1 MRSVTGEELAFK
13 KAKRRWTLFFTLV
26 VVTLVSVLSLLIFV
40 LALRLEGRAEIIELN
55 RIADRIESRIGRPPA
70 VGVERMIRNYPGNLD
85 IFTSEDE
92 ILEFVTPSG
101 EILLQLGGAII
112 SDIPIA
118 EGTSRVK
125 AIDYGESEHEYTV
138 LTREIRGIA
147 GQPVFFLRV
156 GKSTEGLSD
165 GLKSL
170 LFSLLLLVLMVA
182 VISWVAGM
190 TLARY
195 VLTPLKESY
204 ERLQRFTAD
213 ASHELKTPLTI
224 LRLGVDMLKERKLEK
239 ESMEKI
245 DMIDGATRS
254 MQNVVNKLLLL
265 ARVQNEKK
273 LEIAPEDVE
282 LGVFLAELKEYHRPL
297 AESRGVRILVESRD
311 DVVLKTSSDDLK
323 VAVAAILENAIKF
336 TEENSDVTI
345 NAFESEGFAL
355 IQISDL
361 GSGVADSEK
370 ERVFERFY
378 KTDESHNSPGSG
390 LGLSIAREIIGSLGG
405 EITVRNHVDGG
416 STFEIRIPLR
426 KHK

>member
-1 MRSVTGEELAFK
+1 MRSVTGEELSFK

-265 ARVQNEKK
+265 ARVQTEKK

-311 DVVLKTSSDDLK
+311 DVVLKTFPDNLK

-361 GSGVADSEK
+361 GSGIADSEK

-378 KTDESHNSPGSG
+378 KADESHKSSGSG
-390 LGLSIAREIIGSLGG
+390 MGLSIAREIIGSLGG
-405 EITVRNHVDGG
+405 EITVRNHADGG

>member
-1 MRSVTGEELAFK
+1 MRSVTGEELSFK

-101 EILLQLGGAII
+101 EILLRLGGAII

-118 EGTSRVK
+118 EGTSRVE

-265 ARVQNEKK
+265 ARVQTEKK

-311 DVVLKTSSDDLK
+311 DVVLKTFPDNLK

-361 GSGVADSEK
+361 GSGIADSEK

-378 KTDESHNSPGSG
+378 KADESHKSSGSG
-390 LGLSIAREIIGSLGG
+390 MGLSIAREIIGSLGG
-405 EITVRNHVDGG
+405 EITVRNHADGG

>member
-1 MRSVTGEELAFK
+1 MRSVTGEELSFK

-265 ARVQNEKK
+265 ARVQTEKK

-311 DVVLKTSSDDLK
+311 DVVLKTSSDNLK

-345 NAFESEGFAL
+345 KAFESEGFAL

-378 KTDESHNSPGSG
+378 KTDESHNGPGSG

>member
-1 MRSVTGEELAFK
+1 MRSVTGEELSFK

-40 LALRLEGRAEIIELN
+40 LALRLEGRAEIIGLN
-55 RIADRIESRIGRPPA
+55 RIADRIESRIGRAPA
-70 VGVERMIRNYPGNLD
+70 VAVERMIRNYSGNLD
-85 IFTSEDE
+85 IFTAEDE

-118 EGTSRVK
+118 EGTSRVE

-265 ARVQNEKK
+265 ARVQTEKK

-311 DVVLKTSSDDLK
+311 DVVLKTFPDNLK

-361 GSGVADSEK
+361 GSGIADSEK

-378 KTDESHNSPGSG
+378 KADKSHKSSGSG
-390 LGLSIAREIIGSLGG
+390 MGLSIAREIIGSLGG
-405 EITVRNHVDGG
+405 EITVRNHADGG